1 MISKSEIK
9 FLKSLNLLKFR
20 EKHKMFKVEG
30 WRSIKEFIDSNYK
43 MVGIYQSSDE
53 ICATLTHMKYKKI
66 RKSDLKVISSF
77 KNPNNVVAVFK
88 IKNSKINI
96 NTLKKE
102 IGIYLE
108 DVNIPGNLG
117 SIIRTCDW
125 FGINNVI
132 CSNESVDVFNP
143 KVVQASMGS
152 LSRIS
157 VSYVNTE
164 KFLYEI
170 KKNNIN
176 SYTADLD
183 GKSIYDY
190 PKLDNGI
197 IFFGNEARGIS
208 NKIKD
213 QVLNKI
219 SIPKNNTKCE
229 SLNLSVS
236 LGVIISQ
243 IFRR

>member
-43 MVGIYQSSDE
+43 LVDIYQSSDE
-53 ICATLTHMKYKKI
+53 ICTILPQLKHKKI

-88 IKNSKINI
+88 IKNSKINV
-96 NTLKKE
+96 NTFKNE

-132 CSNESVDVFNP
+132 CSNQSVDAFNP

-164 KFLYEI
+164 KFLSEI
-170 KKNNIN
+170 KKKNIN
-176 SYTADLD
+176 SFIADLD
-183 GKSIYDY
+183 GKSIYDHQ
-190 PKLDNGI
+190 KLNNGI

-208 NKIKD
+208 NKIKE
-213 QVLNKI
+213 QASSKI
-219 SIPKNNTKCE
+219 TIPKKYTKCE

-236 LGVIISQ
+236 FGIIISH